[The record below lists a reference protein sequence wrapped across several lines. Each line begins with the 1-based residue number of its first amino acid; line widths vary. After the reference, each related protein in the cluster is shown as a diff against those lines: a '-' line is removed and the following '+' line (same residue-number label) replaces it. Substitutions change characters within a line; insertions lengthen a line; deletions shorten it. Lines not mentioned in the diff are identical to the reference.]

1 MAGASTRLRTLGLIG
16 GMSWESSAEY
26 YRLINQGV
34 RQRLGPLRS
43 APILMLSVDFG
54 PIEAAQHAGR
64 WDDAALILQDSARR
78 LHAGGAEAIVLAT
91 NTMHKVADAIAGAT
105 PLPFIHIADP
115 VGEAARSGGLQR
127 LGLLGTAFTMEQDFI
142 VRRLQERH
150 GLEVIV
156 PAAAERADVHRIIYE
171 ELCAG
176 VVHEVS
182 RRRYLE
188 VIDALAA
195 HGAQAVVLGCTE
207 ISLLVQQA
215 HTTVPLLDSTALHA
229 AAAVQFVLGPL
240 QAPQRSG
247 YWVSSEPRDIDFAA
261 VHAYLSRSYWSPNIP
276 RALVE
281 RAASWSI
288 VFGLFHDTEQI
299 GYARVISDRS
309 TFAYL
314 ADVYV
319 LEAHRG
325 QGGARRLMEAV
336 NRHPELQGLRRFM
349 LVTRDAHG
357 LYARHGFEPIRSPER
372 FMQRLQADAFAQ
384 PAQPAP
390 PAPPG

>member
-1 MAGASTRLRTLGLIG
+1 MREHHTRLRTLGLIG

-34 RQRLGPLRS
+34 RSRLGPLRS

-64 WDDAALILQDSARR
+64 WDEAELILQDAARR

-91 NTMHKVADAIAGAT
+91 NTMHKLADETAGAT

-115 VGEAARSGGLQR
+115 VGEAARSRGHR
-127 LGLLGTAFTMEQDFI
+127 CVGLLGTAFTMEQGFI
-142 VRRLQERH
+142 VQRLRERH
-150 GLEVIV
+150 RLEVLV
-156 PAAAERADVHRIIYE
+156 PEAEERADVHRIIYD

-176 VVHEVS
+176 IVS
-182 RRRYLE
+182 ESSRQRYLQ

-195 HGAQAVVLGCTE
+195 RGAEAVILGCTE
-207 ISLLVQQA
+207 IGLLVQPGHSA
-215 HTTVPLLDSTALHA
+215 VPLLDSTALHA
-229 AAAVQFVLGPL
+229 QAAVQFVLGPVDA
-240 QAPQRSG
+240 APRSG
-247 YWVSSEPRDIDFAA
+247 YWVSSEPRDIDFEA
-261 VHAYLSRSYWSPNIP
+261 VHAYLARSYWSPNIP

-281 RAASWSI
+281 RAASWSV
-288 VFGLFHDTEQI
+288 VFGLFHGAAQV

-319 LEAHRG
+319 LEEHRG

-336 NRHPELQGLRRFM
+336 SQHPELQGLRRFM

-357 LYARHGFEPIRSPER
+357 LYARFGFEPIKSPER

-384 PAQPAP
+384 AP
-390 PAPPG
+390 PAA